1 MNKEFLISEVLDE
14 IREFLDGHDGE
25 YNLSAN
31 DYGFKVAWLED
42 DEVYWEY
49 EKPSNRNPKMGE
61 LTELCALLES
71 LEATEEEITRNAND

>member
-1 MNKEFLISEVLDE
+1 MNKDFLISEVLDE
-14 IREFLDGHDGE
+14 IREFLNEHDGE
-25 YNLSAN
+25 YKLYAN

-49 EKPSNRNPKMGE
+49 EDPSNRYPKMGE